1 MRNLGLFNEPRL
13 AFREIEWIQVVALKR
28 RYLYNTL
35 AENLDAG
42 EAEAIAL
49 SLEINADVLL
59 IDEIKG
65 RREAAGRGIEVTGLI
80 GVLLDAKK
88 AGLIELVKPE
98 IDRLVTEARFWLSP
112 QLISTA
118 LRKAGEK

>member
-1 MRNLGLFNEPRL
+1 ML
-13 AFREIEWIQVVALKR
+13 
-28 RYLYNTL
+28 
-35 AENLDAG
+35 G

-98 IDRLVTEARFWLSP
+98 IDRLVTEACFWLSP